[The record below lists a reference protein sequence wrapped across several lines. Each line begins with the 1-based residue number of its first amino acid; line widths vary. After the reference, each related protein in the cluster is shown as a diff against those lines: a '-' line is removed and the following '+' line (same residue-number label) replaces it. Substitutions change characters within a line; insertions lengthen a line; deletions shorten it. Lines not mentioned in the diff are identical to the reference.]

1 MLQTIVTVFHVLL
14 AAALIALVLF
24 QRGKGAEAGAAFGA
38 GASGTVFGAKGS
50 SSFLTRT
57 TGVLA
62 GLFFVTSLSLAYL
75 GSRRQAP
82 TSVIESASVVE
93 ESVLDSADV
102 LPPPALPG
110 ENLELPELPAGDVVE
125 PASEGS
131 GETESPASDGDSSQ
145 EDETP

>member
-1 MLQTIVTVFHVLL
+1 MTLQSIITVFHVLL

-62 GLFFVTSLSLAYL
+62 ALFFVTSLSLAYL
-75 GSRRQAP
+75 GSKRQAP
-82 TSVIESASVVE
+82 TSVLESASVVE
-93 ESVLDSADV
+93 ESILDSSDV
-102 LPPPALPG
+102 LPLP
-110 ENLELPELPAGDVVE
+110 EDNLELPELPAGDVVE
-125 PASEGS
+125 PKAEGPGNTGSSAGEGGTS
-131 GETESPASDGDSSQ
+131 GEN
-145 EDETP
+145 ETP

>member
-1 MLQTIVTVFHVLL
+1 MMLQTIITVIHVLL

-62 GLFFVTSLSLAYL
+62 ALFFVTSLSLAYL

-82 TSVIESASVVE
+82 TSVIESASVAE
-93 ESVLDSADV
+93 ESVIDTTNI
-102 LPPPALPG
+102 LPPAG
-110 ENLELPELPAGDVVE
+110 ESLELPELPVAESAAED
-125 PASEGS
+125 S
-131 GETESPASDGDSSQ
+131 GETDSSATQGDSSG
-145 EDETP
+145 EGDTP

>member
-1 MLQTIVTVFHVLL
+1 MTLQTIITVIHVLL

-62 GLFFVTSLSLAYL
+62 ALFFVTSLSLAYL

-93 ESVLDSADV
+93 ESVIDTTDI
-102 LPPPALPG
+102 LPPPG
-110 ENLELPELPAGDVVE
+110 ESLELPELPVAESAMED
-125 PASEGS
+125 S
-131 GETESPASDGDSSQ
+131 GKTDSSAAEGDSSG
-145 EDETP
+145 EGDTP

>member
-1 MLQTIVTVFHVLL
+1 MTLQTIITVIHVLL

-62 GLFFVTSLSLAYL
+62 ALFFVTSLSLAYL

-93 ESVLDSADV
+93 ESVIDTTDI
-102 LPPPALPG
+102 LPPPG
-110 ENLELPELPAGDVVE
+110 ESLELPALPVAESATEDSGDTDSSAAE
-125 PASEGS
+125 
-131 GETESPASDGDSSQ
+131 GDSSG
-145 EDETP
+145 EGDTP

>member
-1 MLQTIVTVFHVLL
+1 MLQTIITVFHVLL

-62 GLFFVTSLSLAYL
+62 ALFFVTSLSLAYL
-75 GSRRQAP
+75 GSKRQVP
-82 TSVIESASVVE
+82 TSVLESASVVE
-93 ESVLDSADV
+93 ESASDVPDV
-102 LPPPALPG
+102 LPLPV
-110 ENLELPELPAGDVVE
+110 ETTELPELPDAEVGTDANGGNENEAPV
-125 PASEGS
+125 AEGES
-131 GETESPASDGDSSQ
+131 QGEG
-145 EDETP
+145 

>member
-1 MLQTIVTVFHVLL
+1 VTLQTIITVIHVLL

-62 GLFFVTSLSLAYL
+62 ALFFVTSLSLAYL

-93 ESVLDSADV
+93 ESVTDTTDM
-102 LPPPALPG
+102 LPPPG
-110 ENLELPELPAGDVVE
+110 ESLELPELPVGDVAE
-125 PASEGS
+125 SATEDS
-131 GETESPASDGDSSQ
+131 GDTDSSAAEGDSSG
-145 EDETP
+145 EGDTP